1 MGTST
6 LCSDLS
12 NSTIDLE
19 RLSDGLLRVGR
30 VGPLLAMSGVGAA
43 AAVGRDSSDAS
54 DAARIVTVL
63 WADAMPPPLSGWS
76 LS

>member
-12 NSTIDLE
+12 NSTMDLE
-19 RLSDGLLRVGR
+19 RLSDGLLR

>member
-1 MGTST
+1 M
-6 LCSDLS
+6 
-12 NSTIDLE
+12 DLE
-19 RLSDGLLRVGR
+19 RLSDGLLRVG
-30 VGPLLAMSGVGAA
+30 PLLAIGEGGAA